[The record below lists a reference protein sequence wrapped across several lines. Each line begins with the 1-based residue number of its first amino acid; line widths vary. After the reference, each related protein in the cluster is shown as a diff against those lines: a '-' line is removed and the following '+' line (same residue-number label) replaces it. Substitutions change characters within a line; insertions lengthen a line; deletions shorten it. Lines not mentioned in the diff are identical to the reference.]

1 MTTSI
6 APARESRVAIS
17 LRLPPVLV
25 DTVERYAVEHRL
37 SKTDAFLHFLSKGIA
52 AEHESDAATALER
65 IEEKVSE
72 TLRLVRRQH
81 GVAADKRFVID
92 AVVDACKEF
101 PSVRRA
107 YLFGSFARGTFDDGS
122 DIDIR
127 LEIDSS
133 SRFTLRDLTYFS
145 KRIEE
150 ETGRSI
156 DVVTASNIKNE
167 SLRKA
172 IERDKELIYDREVE

>member
-25 DTVERYAVEHRL
+25 DTVERYAAEHRL
-37 SKTDAFLHFLSKGIA
+37 SKTDAFLHFLSKGIT
-52 AEHESDAATALER
+52 AESGGDAATALER

-72 TLRLVRRQH
+72 TLRLVRSQH
-81 GVAADKRFVID
+81 GAAAEKRVVMD
-92 AVVDACKEF
+92 AVIGACREF

-107 YLFGSFARGTFDDGS
+107 YLFGSFARGTFDDES
-122 DIDIR
+122 DVDIR

-133 SRFTLRDLTYFS
+133 ERFTLRDLTFFS
-145 KRIEE
+145 KCIEE
-150 ETGRSI
+150 ETGRSV
-156 DVVTASNIKNE
+156 DVITASNIKNE

-172 IERDKELIYDREVE
+172 IERDKELIYDREAE